1 MLQDGSIVI
10 VKNGNISEAL
20 QRFKRNL
27 KAQNLFIELKKR
39 KEFIKPS
46 KRKREAIN
54 IGKRRREFLE
64 KNKEK

>member
-1 MLQDGSIVI
+1 MLRDGSIVI
-10 VKNGNISEAL
+10 VKNDNISEAL

-27 KAQNLFIELKKR
+27 KTQNLFIELKKR
-39 KEFIKPS
+39 KEFTKPS

-54 IGKRRREFLE
+54 IRKRRHEFLE